1 MNMERRKKY
10 TSNKSNRHVKTNQI
24 IDINFDLTSLNL
36 MCSYVLSE
44 NRNIRRNHLI
54 NMRNLFEMLD
64 QTKYEKDTEKYKRFL
79 FIQRGLEAR
88 LTKNLRD
95 IEMVKKHID
104 GGFLES
110 ALIDYNQ
117 LVPLN
122 NDEIDWIN
130 GTISMALK
138 YAFIDSDID
147 KMVDLGLK
155 FRSADYMSKEIIARE
170 IEEHIGM
177 MQSKFRKAKV
187 EKAQEAI
194 FSIRDNFEDTI
205 REYYEQLS
213 NPANKII
220 TGMQGMNMLTSG
232 GFECGRVYLY
242 LGLQG
247 EGKSWTLLNIAKQIK
262 KYNKTLKPKDPTKR
276 PCVVLLTM
284 ENMNRENVE
293 RLFSMAS
300 NDGKMTDYSIEEVLK
315 ILREDGDLALTDES
329 PIDIII
335 KYVPNKSVDTSYL
348 YTLTDDL
355 EDDGYEVI
363 AFIQDYVMRI
373 RSAERQPDIRLE
385 LGAIIDEFKIFAAI
399 KDIPVITASQMNKD
413 AATKIDEGRKTNKVD
428 LVRLLGRS
436 NTAESMLMINN
447 SDFVCMIA
455 LEYDS
460 EGTKWMGLQVVKSR
474 FKMLRQYCYIPFVGT
489 TMAMVEDLYSQVP
502 TFKETLRTENHN
514 ATNGNTK
521 FSVYQPQINNI
532 NDIKLENDVSTH
544 NAFSEIT
551 FSGSAISSTNLIKQ
565 PSIPLNPAPEPVKVK
580 LPINN
585 NLPLIS
591 SETGEAIEVKS
602 VTFINPITI
611 VEPTSQI

>member
-10 TSNKSNRHVKTNQI
+10 ASNKSNKHVKTNQTL
-24 IDINFDLTSLNL
+24 DINFDLTSLNL

-44 NRNIRRNHLI
+44 NRNIRRNNLI

-64 QTKYEKDTEKYKRFL
+64 QSKYEKDPEKYKRFI
-79 FIQRGLEAR
+79 FIQRGLEAK

-95 IEMVKKHID
+95 VEMIKKHID
-104 GGFLES
+104 GGFIES
-110 ALIDYNQ
+110 SLLDYNQ
-117 LVPLN
+117 IIPLN
-122 NDEIDWIN
+122 NDEIEWIN
-130 GTISMALK
+130 GTISTSLR
-138 YAFIDSDID
+138 YAFIDKDID
-147 KMVDLGLK
+147 KMTELGLR
-155 FRSADYMSKEIIARE
+155 FRSADYVSKESIARE
-170 IEEHIGM
+170 IEEHIGV
-177 MQSKFRKAKV
+177 MQSKFRKSKV

-213 NPANKII
+213 NPANKVI

-247 EGKSWTLLNIAKQIK
+247 EGKSWVLLNIAKQIK
-262 KYNKTLKPKDPTKR
+262 KYNKNIKPKDPTKR

-300 NDGKMTDYSIEEVLK
+300 NDGKMTDYSVEEVLK
-315 ILREDGDLALTDES
+315 ILREDGDLSLTDDS

-348 YTLTDDL
+348 YTLTEDL

-373 RSAERQPDIRLE
+373 RSAEPQPDIRWE

-489 TMAMVEDLYSQVP
+489 TMAMVEDVYDKVP
-502 TFKETLRTENHN
+502 TFKETLRSENHN
-514 ATNGNTK
+514 TSSGTTK

-551 FSGSAISSTNLIKQ
+551 FSGSTVSSTSMVKQ
-565 PSIPLNPAPEPVKVK
+565 PSIPLNLTPEPVKVK
-580 LPINN
+580 LPTGSNH
-585 NLPLIS
+585 PSIS
-591 SETGEAIEVKS
+591 IETGEPIEVQS
-602 VTFINPITI
+602 VTFINPISI
-611 VEPTSQI
+611 VEPTCPI